1 MTYAYR
7 LMNMIKLV
15 SAGRKICEE
24 SLSTIYFP
32 YRSVVSFGETTRSIG
47 VEGKTQVIIK
57 FSSFVISTSLP
68 VFVHTPTSL
77 KKKGTV
83 QHYRCVV
90 HKIRLCSCELCRL
103 KPFLPLYLMSFR

>member
-77 KKKGTV
+77 KKK
-83 QHYRCVV
+83 
-90 HKIRLCSCELCRL
+90 ELCNSIDVLCTRSDCVL
-103 KPFLPLYLMSFR
+103 VNYAG